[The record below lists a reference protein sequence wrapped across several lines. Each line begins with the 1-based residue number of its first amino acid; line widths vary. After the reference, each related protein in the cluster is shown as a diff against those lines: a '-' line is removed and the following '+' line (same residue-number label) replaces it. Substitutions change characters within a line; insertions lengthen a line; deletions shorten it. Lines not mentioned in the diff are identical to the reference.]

1 MKQNTDASQSSKTV
15 QQSKTVLNK
24 NLTLQAE
31 SGISPTSN
39 RPQIQISSPLD
50 DDDSLSSLPMK
61 SQQTANLQQIQ
72 KSLAPPENLQQLQ
85 SQKLP
90 LPNIK
95 RQLKE
100 SLSMILDPEVRA
112 KEEEAR
118 LNASIQQN
126 QERLDKMKNELTSTI
141 QDLDYK
147 LQRVV
152 NKNEYDYLQGYWMF
166 VTKKTKELRAIIDK
180 LNEKNSNSSLKDE
193 KIVELELIINKLRN
207 EAQNCDQI
215 MNTRSD
221 EVSKLKNKVELIQED
236 RRFLYVNAR
245 DEKQKNMTMQKRIEQ
260 LEKDLEETKQKLE
273 ESEKQCTDLKLLN
286 LRNETYDNEELTGGI
301 TTARRNKSLT
311 LNRSASKN
319 LSILQNDN
327 YFCPLTQNKKF
338 DEFLNDLFETTSD
351 QPRQKLEILNYVTVV
366 ESFYTQQLQKQRA
379 AFEKKIKLSRQGFNS
394 SKVTMFIERNEL
406 EKIFQNS
413 IEEVKKQILKRRI
426 KTEALLNNKS
436 KPMYMDQKLEDPLD
450 EDAKRFEE
458 AIVKLVSFAKNKI
471 KYSDF
476 TQSDKY
482 RLIELFVTNEQTL
495 LYVYRSIFQQEAE
508 RRSDGNPLKEKTL
521 RDLNRLS
528 PRNKHASMQSAKN
541 QNDSNYHYFITEP
554 TNLDEQERYDSR
566 NNSQQLNKNFQ
577 SLDKSIELEDNQ
589 NNINTSGYLDFNL
602 DSTIDQVIDDNNR
615 TISGINVGIQL
626 PRIDIKKVNNGSN
639 NDFSQQLNTHA
650 NRSKSTLRTHI
661 ESNLIGN
668 SSMSTVQQSS
678 RLRNNNSNIDA
689 RLQMIHNIGSIQ
701 NLRDDSSKS
710 FLNMNRNS
718 VIGQNL
724 TTRKKTVA
732 IRKNVYN
739 PNSKNYESA
748 QLSLFNMSSL
758 DPTLLNNKSSLFNN
772 GNMTLELNSGLA
784 SRKKSYQQYQTLG
797 LNTTQEHAVKVTAR
811 LLQPNQ
817 NIAYTQKLQL

>member
-260 LEKDLEETKQKLE
+260 LEKDLEVTKQKLE

-286 LRNETYDNEELTGGI
+286 LRNETYDNGELTGGI

-319 LSILQNDN
+319 LSVLQNDN

-338 DEFLNDLFETTSD
+338 DEFLNDLFETTTD
-351 QPRQKLEILNYVTVV
+351 QPRQKQEILNYVTVV
-366 ESFYTQQLQKQRA
+366 ESFYQRR
-379 AFEKKIKLSRQGFNS
+379 FFRIPLKKSR
-394 SKVTMFIERNEL
+394 T
-406 EKIFQNS
+406 
-413 IEEVKKQILKRRI
+413 
-426 KTEALLNNKS
+426 LLNNKS
-436 KPMYMDQKLEDPLD
+436 KPMYMDQKLEDSLD

-495 LYVYRSIFQQEAE
+495 LYIYRSIFQQEAE
-508 RRSDGNPLKEKTL
+508 KRSDGNPLKEKTL

-797 LNTTQEHAVKVTAR
+797 LNTTQEHAVKDTAR

-817 NIAYTQKLQL
+817 NNAYTQKLQL